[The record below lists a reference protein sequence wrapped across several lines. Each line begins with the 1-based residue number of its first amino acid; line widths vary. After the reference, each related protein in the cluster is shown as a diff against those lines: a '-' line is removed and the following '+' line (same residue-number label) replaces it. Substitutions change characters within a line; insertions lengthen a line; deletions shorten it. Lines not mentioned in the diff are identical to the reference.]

1 MLSIISGIATIFKP
15 AIAYM
20 GTSIIGIA
28 ASAKSYAAASYLLAK
43 PLMGYALVRG
53 TWITGIAVI
62 EWYSGRIYAINCI
75 GEGFHG
81 FYNHIW
87 NLASPACTGLL
98 ISHVSLI
105 GALLSSFIITT
116 LFFIYSGFNKIK
128 QNKISEDI
136 LKEYY
141 ELKSLVS
148 K

>member
-1 MLSIISGIATIFKP
+1 MLSIISGVAAIFKP
-15 AIAYM
+15 VIAYM

-43 PLMGYALVRG
+43 PLMGYALVRCS
-53 TWITGIAVI
+53 WMTGIAVI
-62 EWYSGRIYAINCI
+62 EWYSARIYAINCI
-75 GEGFHG
+75 GEGFNG

-98 ISHVSLI
+98 ISHVSLM
-105 GALLSSFIITT
+105 GTLLSSFIITT
-116 LFFIYSGFNKIK
+116 LWFIYTGFNKIK

-141 ELKSLVS
+141 ELKGLVS

>member
-1 MLSIISGIATIFKP
+1 MLYIISGIATIFKP
-15 AIAYM
+15 VIAYM

-28 ASAKSYAAASYLLAK
+28 ASAKSYAAASCLLAK
-43 PLMGYALVRG
+43 PLMGYALVRCS
-53 TWITGIAVI
+53 WITGIAVI

-75 GEGFHG
+75 GEGFQG